1 MDSDERALE
10 VMKTKLDVLLAE
22 YASVR
27 EEKVGR
33 IQLQTTLSQAM
44 LTGLVAVYGAM
55 IQTDRWQAIPL
66 FGFFSAMVALF
77 WGERQRVIQLLR
89 DYIREE
95 LESERLEQILGPDY
109 PTDPLLGWQ
118 THFHSKW
125 HKPSATIYFTLYTLL
140 LGVGVVPALIFE
152 YFVWRGIPASHPD
165 SGIGSALAFWQRSE
179 VGVMVC
185 VVLGVLTV
193 IFSVAAVW
201 VSLYYRLKLMPK
213 PEP

>member
-55 IQTDRWQAIPL
+55 IQTDQWQAIPL
-66 FGFFSAMVALF
+66 IGFFSAMVALF

-95 LESERLEQILGPDY
+95 LESKRLEQILGPYDL
-109 PTDPLLGWQ
+109 PIPCSDGR
-118 THFHSKW
+118 H
-125 HKPSATIYFTLYTLL
+125 
-140 LGVGVVPALIFE
+140 IFI
-152 YFVWRGIPASHPD
+152 G
-165 SGIGSALAFWQRSE
+165 SGISPLQRSISR
-179 VGVMVC
+179 C
-185 VVLGVLTV
+185 TCCCLAL
-193 IFSVAAVW
+193 
-201 VSLYYRLKLMPK
+201 VSYRR
-213 PEP
+213 

>member
-55 IQTDRWQAIPL
+55 IQTDQWQAIPL
-66 FGFFSAMVALF
+66 IGFFSAMVALF

-95 LESERLEQILGPDY
+95 LESKRLEQILGPYY

-118 THFHSKW
+118 THFHRKW
-125 HKPSATIYFTLYTLL
+125 HKPSATIYFTLYVLL
-140 LGVGVVPALIFE
+140 FGAGVVPALIFE
-152 YFVWRGIPASHPD
+152 YFVWRGIPASQP
-165 SGIGSALAFWQRSE
+165 GIGSSLAFWQRSE

-185 VVLGVLTV
+185 GGLGVLTV

-201 VSLYYRLKLMPK
+201 VPLYYRLKLTPK